1 MRTKWSRVRAARYT
15 LSAGTIATLA
25 ALVGAGVK
33 WH

>member
-1 MRTKWSRVRAARYT
+1 MRTKWSRVRAAQYA

-33 WH
+33 WG